1 MRLGNLDNAAVTKFR
16 QLEREVVYPDG
27 LLPTEL

>member
-1 MRLGNLDNAAVTKFR
+1 MRLGNLDNAAVARFR
-16 QLEREVVYPDG
+16 QLEREVVYADG